1 MTAGLA
7 TLSSPHPPA
16 SCALSF
22 CVSASHVASATL
34 VLRQPS
40 HFASALAP
48 HTRRPARAAGPMP
61 STHCSSSSPCTCS
74 RRGAITSRWRSWT
87 FRRHSSRA
95 AACRKRPLG
104 AGATACP
111 PACGDAW
118 FRSGLLYALRVS
130 KGTPA
135 APTPAA
141 VYMYG
146 AAVSACQ
153 RRSFFAPF
161 PIQDPGADRTH
172 GATHRGRELLPDP
185 GRGREYPL
193 PRGARPPHPNVGA
206 TPVVVVLV
214 SSEWVVFFTLKHLCA
229 TSPTTE
235 TRGVVPR
242 LVGS

>member
-1 MTAGLA
+1 
-7 TLSSPHPPA
+7 
-16 SCALSF
+16 
-22 CVSASHVASATL
+22 
-34 VLRQPS
+34 
-40 HFASALAP
+40 
-48 HTRRPARAAGPMP
+48 MP

-172 GATHRGRELLPDP
+172 GATHRGRELLPDS

-214 SSEWVVFFTLKHLCA
+214 LSEWVVFLRSNTCVQLLHDRVRIQSAPRARPRSREGSTPKLVTAYA
-229 TSPTTE
+229 TP
-235 TRGVVPR
+235 
-242 LVGS
+242 